1 MERTASIF
9 LISSEGMER
18 EKLPQGSFSFGKES
32 GKGET
37 WRKQF
42 TVNETLP

>member
-1 MERTASIF
+1 MERTASMFYIGS
-9 LISSEGMER
+9 LEMEKER
-18 EKLPQGSFSFGKES
+18 LPGGSFSFGKES